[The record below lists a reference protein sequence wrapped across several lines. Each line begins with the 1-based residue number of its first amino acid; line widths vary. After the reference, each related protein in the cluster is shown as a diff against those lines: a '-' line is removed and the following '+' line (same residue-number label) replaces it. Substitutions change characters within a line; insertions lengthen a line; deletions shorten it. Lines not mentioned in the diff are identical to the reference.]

1 MARKLD
7 IITLRGL
14 SAAGRHGVFD
24 SERESE
30 QPFHVDI
37 SLWVDTT
44 EAAHSDD
51 IDQTVSY
58 ADIAEEAVAVL
69 SGPSVSLLETLAQRV
84 ADAALA
90 HPRVEGV
97 EVTVHK
103 PMAPLAQQFSDV
115 LVTIRRGTCD
125 EAPLHVETL
134 QRADEVEDARGPL
147 EKSSPTLPPLPPV
160 PASLVQRPVADNT
173 SAVREHPGEAK
184 TAGSSNRRVDYAI
197 VLPPRRTSTYQPHGL
212 DDAAQTR
219 HVVLALGGNEG
230 NAPVTLA
237 AAVGKL
243 IDLDGFEVDN
253 VSPLLRTQAVIDE
266 GTAPQRD
273 YWNAVV
279 LGRTTLDAEEL
290 LLRCQGFEAELGR
303 VRHEHWGPRTVD
315 IDIVTVEG
323 TTCHTPTLTLPHPY
337 VHQRAFV
344 LVPWN
349 MADPLA
355 ELVDAHGNATSVAQ
369 LALAAPDRNGIRDAV
384 TDWLDDPASVMD
396 ESDRVLASQV
406 DEPLSKLDLLPP
418 ESKIGLRPSE
428 SGTDVLW
435 RNLWKQWQSS
445 PLDNSE
451 RHEQAEA
458 PAQASS
464 DVPTDVSADALPT
477 PPAPSDAARREQEDV
492 PAEAPVDEPADL
504 PADQPINESAD
515 EPLAVDE
522 PVAGSQQGGYELP
535 EPPVAFTR
543 EDMSD
548 TSEIM
553 IPSSLL
559 RRRSVRWVP
568 VRSEH
573 NSGEGKRAYTDA
585 ESDPDAGADD
595 PVPEGDTRGR
605 RGAASRSTS
614 RRGKAHVP
622 ALPDWNFQSS
632 SPARIIDD
640 ADEAPV
646 RRRSIL
652 DPHIADQFPHGP
664 LPDDET
670 TTTSVVRGRTV
681 RPTVTGHIP
690 VIRRDEGQ
698 AQ

>member
-1 MARKLD
+1 M
-7 IITLRGL
+7 
-14 SAAGRHGVFD
+14 
-24 SERESE
+24 
-30 QPFHVDI
+30 
-37 SLWVDTT
+37 
-44 EAAHSDD
+44 
-51 IDQTVSY
+51 
-58 ADIAEEAVAVL
+58 
-69 SGPSVSLLETLAQRV
+69 
-84 ADAALA
+84 
-90 HPRVEGV
+90 
-97 EVTVHK
+97 
-103 PMAPLAQQFSDV
+103 
-115 LVTIRRGTCD
+115 
-125 EAPLHVETL
+125 
-134 QRADEVEDARGPL
+134 
-147 EKSSPTLPPLPPV
+147 
-160 PASLVQRPVADNT
+160 
-173 SAVREHPGEAK
+173 
-184 TAGSSNRRVDYAI
+184 
-197 VLPPRRTSTYQPHGL
+197 
-212 DDAAQTR
+212 
-219 HVVLALGGNEG
+219 
-230 NAPVTLA
+230 
-237 AAVGKL
+237 
-243 IDLDGFEVDN
+243 
-253 VSPLLRTQAVIDE
+253 
-266 GTAPQRD
+266 
-273 YWNAVV
+273 
-279 LGRTTLDAEEL
+279 
-290 LLRCQGFEAELGR
+290 
-303 VRHEHWGPRTVD
+303 
-315 IDIVTVEG
+315 
-323 TTCHTPTLTLPHPY
+323 
-337 VHQRAFV
+337 
-344 LVPWN
+344 
-349 MADPLA
+349 
-355 ELVDAHGNATSVAQ
+355 DAHGNATSVAQ

-515 EPLAVDE
+515 EPLAADE

-535 EPPVAFTR
+535 EPPVASTR